1 MGKRPGAVSK
11 KVRKRAGSLNIMK
24 PIVFDIETS
33 NFFDDVG
40 KADPSLLTISIVCIY
55 DFATSKYDSFLE
67 SELPRLWPIIEKADM
82 LIGYNSDHFDI
93 PLLNKYYPGDL
104 TQIKSL
110 DLMQE
115 IRKSI
120 GRRVGL
126 GKVGEGTLGTP
137 KSADGAV
144 ASKWWKEGQVEKV
157 RQYCL
162 DDVKLTKEIY
172 EYALA
177 NKKLKYKE
185 DGKIFEIPIDV
196 SDWQIKQEKAITST
210 LGF

>member
-1 MGKRPGAVSK
+1 MRP
-11 KVRKRAGSLNIMK
+11 L
-24 PIVFDIETS
+24 VFDIETS
-33 NFFDDVG
+33 NFFHDVG

-55 DFATSKYDSFLE
+55 DFATDTYDSFLE
-67 SELPRLWPIIEKADM
+67 NELPRLWPIMEKADM

-115 IRKSI
+115 IKRSL
-120 GRRVGL
+120 GRRIGL

-137 KSADGAV
+137 KSADGAL
-144 ASKWWKEGQVEKV
+144 ASKWWKDGEVDKV

-162 DDVKLTKEIY
+162 DDVKITKEIY

-177 NKKLKYKE
+177 NKKLRYKE
-185 DGKIFEIPIDV
+185 DGKIFEVPIDV
-196 SDWQIKQEKAITST
+196 TRWLEKQEKGITST
-210 LGF
+210 LPF